1 MSAVL
6 DAVAS
11 PDTRYR
17 RPHNKLAKNLPMAEF
32 RGKLIFPTTADI
44 SRDAEAR
51 RELLAL
57 AARVEGGPPPD
68 LPPVLPPVQR
78 EMPPAPVVA
87 LQSPPVGLN
96 EENEEAAA
104 APTATPRPDE
114 ADSDDPEALD
124 PETLA
129 AYRECL
135 D

>member
-17 RPHNKLAKNLPMAEF
+17 RLHNKLAKNLPMAEF
-32 RGKLIFPTTADI
+32 RGKLVFPTTADI

-68 LPPVLPPVQR
+68 LPPVL
-78 EMPPAPVVA
+78 PPAPVVA

>member
-1 MSAVL
+1 
-6 DAVAS
+6 
-11 PDTRYR
+11 
-17 RPHNKLAKNLPMAEF
+17 
-32 RGKLIFPTTADI
+32 
-44 SRDAEAR
+44 
-51 RELLAL
+51 
-57 AARVEGGPPPD
+57 
-68 LPPVLPPVQR
+68 
-78 EMPPAPVVA
+78 MPPAPVVA

>member
-57 AARVEGGPPPD
+57 AARVEGG
-68 LPPVLPPVQR
+68 R
-78 EMPPAPVVA
+78 
-87 LQSPPVGLN
+87 
-96 EENEEAAA
+96 
-104 APTATPRPDE
+104 RPICRPCCRRSSE
-114 ADSDDPEALD
+114 RCRRPQLSHCKARRLD
-124 PETLA
+124 
-129 AYRECL
+129 
-135 D
+135 